1 MSGRVGR
8 LFSWTALV
16 ALVSGATLA
25 MPVNLARADDCRAA
39 PNSPAP
45 AGTHWYYRLEWTTQ
59 RKCWYVRA
67 PARHTHHA
75 IARRL
80 APALSAPS
88 DSTTVADTPSPITPS
103 PGDITPLPSPA
114 RTSASRAI
122 SAPPSGAAIDKTHQ
136 QSAQDDSVVP
146 TAEIAEPEAGTS
158 LIAGAQTA
166 ASPMGEPS
174 DPAIAIASAKIQD
187 SVATRTR
194 VDVPADEAENSVR
207 SGASANNAAIPMVV
221 FPVLALWLALLGIGS
236 RMLVQHAAA
245 RGAQA
250 AAADEH
256 RLDPANDKGWRGE
269 RGYPDRSE
277 FAFEGQELNSLISAV
292 SDQGALRADGD
303 AVRVT
308 REVSMRRYKLAH
320 LRQHIERMLRS
331 ATGPYAGPLQGQT
344 TA

>member
-8 LFSWTALV
+8 LFPWTALV

-25 MPVNLARADDCRAA
+25 MPANLARADDCRAA

-67 PARHTHHA
+67 PARRTHHA
-75 IARRL
+75 MARRL
-80 APALSAPS
+80 APAMSAPS
-88 DSTTVADTPSPITPS
+88 DSTTVADAPSPMAPS
-103 PGDITPLPSPA
+103 PGDITPPPSPA
-114 RTSASRAI
+114 RTSALRTI
-122 SAPPSGAAIDKTHQ
+122 STPAFGAAIDKTHQ
-136 QSAQDDSVVP
+136 QSAQDESVMP
-146 TAEIAEPEAGTS
+146 TAEVPAPEADPS
-158 LIAGAQTA
+158 LSAGAQTA
-166 ASPMGEPS
+166 ASPTGEPS
-174 DPAIAIASAKIQD
+174 DPAIAIGSAKIHET
-187 SVATRTR
+187 AAIRTR
-194 VDVPADEAENSVR
+194 VDVPSDEAENGGR
-207 SGASANNAAIPMVV
+207 SGASANNAAIPIAV

-236 RMLVQHAAA
+236 RMLVKHAAA
-245 RGAQA
+245 RGAQ

-269 RGYPDRSE
+269 RRNPDRQE
-277 FAFEGQELNSLISAV
+277 FAIEGQELNSLISAV

-308 REVSMRRYKLAH
+308 REISMRRYKLAH

-331 ATGPYAGPLQGQT
+331 AAGPYAEPLQGQT

>member
-8 LFSWTALV
+8 LFPWTALV

-25 MPVNLARADDCRAA
+25 MPANLARADDCRAA

-45 AGTHWYYRLEWTTQ
+45 ARTHWYYRLEWTTQ

-88 DSTTVADTPSPITPS
+88 DSTTVADTPSPMAPS
-103 PGDITPLPSPA
+103 PGDIAPPPSPA
-114 RTSASRAI
+114 RTSALKII
-122 SAPPSGAAIDKTHQ
+122 SAPASVAAIDKTHQ
-136 QSAQDDSVVP
+136 QSAQDDSVAP
-146 TAEIAEPEAGTS
+146 TAEIPAPEAGPS
-158 LIAGAQTA
+158 SIAGAQTA
-166 ASPMGEPS
+166 ASPSGEPS
-174 DPAIAIASAKIQD
+174 DPAIAIASAKIQE

-207 SGASANNAAIPMVV
+207 SGGSANNAAIPIVV

-236 RMLVQHAAA
+236 RVLAKHAAA

-250 AAADEH
+250 VADE
-256 RLDPANDKGWRGE
+256 RQFDPANYKGWRGE
-269 RGYPDRSE
+269 RGDPDRQE
-277 FAFEGQELNSLISAV
+277 LAIEGQELNSLISAV

-308 REVSMRRYKLAH
+308 REISMRRYKLAH

-331 ATGPYAGPLQGQT
+331 AAGPYAGPLQGQT

>member
-8 LFSWTALV
+8 LFPWTALV
-16 ALVSGATLA
+16 ALVSCVTLA
-25 MPVNLARADDCRAA
+25 MPANLARADDCRAA

-67 PARHTHHA
+67 PARRTHHA

-80 APALSAPS
+80 APAMSVPS
-88 DSTTVADTPSPITPS
+88 DSATVADVPSLTTPS
-103 PGDITPLPSPA
+103 PGDVTPPPSPA
-114 RTSASRAI
+114 RTSALRAI
-122 SAPPSGAAIDKTHQ
+122 SAPASGAAIDKTHQ
-136 QSAQDDSVVP
+136 QSVQDESAVP
-146 TAEIAEPEAGTS
+146 TAEVPAPEAGSS
-158 LIAGAQTA
+158 LTAGAQTA
-166 ASPMGEPS
+166 APLTGEPF
-174 DPAIAIASAKIQD
+174 DPAIPIASTKIYETA
-187 SVATRTR
+187 VTRTR
-194 VDVPADEAENSVR
+194 VDVPSDEAENSAR
-207 SGASANNAAIPMVV
+207 SGTSANNAAIPMVV

-250 AAADEH
+250 SAHEH

-269 RGYPDRSE
+269 RINPGRQE
-277 FAFEGQELNSLISAV
+277 FAIEGQELNSLISAV

-308 REVSMRRYKLAH
+308 REISMRRYKLAH

-331 ATGPYAGPLQGQT
+331 AAGPYAEPLHGQT